1 MKKAVRHKRKIETM
15 DVVVTIILTIG
26 GLLIFIP
33 FANLFVTSFTTQKE
47 YMETPVLL
55 FPKEPVLDAYRA
67 LFGDKRIW
75 IGFRTTLIYLAIG
88 VPLNLF
94 LTSSLAY
101 GLSYKEAYP
110 GRRIIFVFILFTML
124 FSGGIIPTYLVMKSL
139 HLTNTIWAVIL
150 GYGVN
155 TFYAILMSR
164 FFKSIPDSL
173 VESAKL
179 DGAGDWRI
187 LFQIML
193 PLSKPI
199 LATITLFY
207 SVDRWNEWYS
217 SMIFVRKNSLQ
228 PLQLVLRSIVID
240 SQVKSQIVSNGVA
253 MVGEYA
259 FDTAIKMAAIVVTIL
274 PIMCV
279 YPLLQK
285 HFVKGMLI
293 GAVKA

>member
-1 MKKAVRHKRKIETM
+1 MKKKSGIKRKIETM
-15 DVVVTIILTIG
+15 DVVVTVVLTIW

-47 YMETPVLL
+47 YMETPVLI

-67 LFGDKRIW
+67 LFSDKRIW

-101 GLSYKEAYP
+101 GLSYKKYP
-110 GRRIIFVFILFTML
+110 GRRIIFVFVLFTML
-124 FSGGIIPTYLVMKSL
+124 FNGGIIPTYLVMKSL

-173 VESAKL
+173 IESAKL

-199 LATITLFY
+199 LATVTLFY

-253 MVGEYA
+253 MVEEYA

-285 HFVKGMLI
+285 HFVKGMLV

>member
-1 MKKAVRHKRKIETM
+1 MKKTVGHKRKIEMM
-15 DVVVTIILTIG
+15 DVVVTVILTIG

-47 YMETPVLL
+47 YMETPVLI

-75 IGFRTTLIYLAIG
+75 IGFKTTLTYLILG

-101 GLSYKEAYP
+101 GLSYKSYP

-124 FSGGIIPTYLVMKSL
+124 FNGGIIPTYLVMKSL